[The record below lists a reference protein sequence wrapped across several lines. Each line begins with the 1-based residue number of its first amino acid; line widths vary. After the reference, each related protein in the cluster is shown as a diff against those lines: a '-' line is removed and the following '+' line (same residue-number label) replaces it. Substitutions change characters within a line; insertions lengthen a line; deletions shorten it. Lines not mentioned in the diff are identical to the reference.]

1 MPSGSFSLT
10 DNSSFVVPSLSWS
23 TSDNPGANQSTI
35 TVVFNAYTTGTQ
47 NTFGTF
53 SGGITIDGTRYA
65 ISGTRTI
72 TTGGAGV
79 VTEIGRAS
87 QVITHNANGSR
98 SVAVAADGGIA
109 GTSWTT
115 TSGGGTA
122 VLTDYNRSPSWIDIQ
137 VPTPV
142 TRGVAYNGYFNASAT
157 SSYSLS
163 GSLPPGLSFNTSSGA
178 ITGTP
183 TANGSYGF
191 TVTANGSFEGSI
203 SDSRTIV
210 VNPPAPVFTDNSVSS
225 IARVGTPYSDRVEAN
240 DATSYSLDSGS
251 LPAGLSLNNNTGQI
265 SGNPTTSGTRT
276 FTIRAFNST
285 GTAVTPTLTITTFN
299 SAGVWNGST
308 FVSGRVKV
316 WNGSSWK
323 DTDDVRVWNGS
334 SWVQAK

>member
-1 MPSGSFSLT
+1 
-10 DNSSFVVPSLSWS
+10 
-23 TSDNPGANQSTI
+23 
-35 TVVFNAYTTGTQ
+35 
-47 NTFGTF
+47 
-53 SGGITIDGTRYA
+53 
-65 ISGTRTI
+65 
-72 TTGGAGV
+72 
-79 VTEIGRAS
+79 
-87 QVITHNANGSR
+87 
-98 SVAVAADGGIA
+98 
-109 GTSWTT
+109 
-115 TSGGGTA
+115 
-122 VLTDYNRSPSWIDIQ
+122 
-137 VPTPV
+137 
-142 TRGVAYNGYFNASAT
+142 
-157 SSYSLS
+157 
-163 GSLPPGLSFNTSSGA
+163 
-178 ITGTP
+178 
-183 TANGSYGF
+183 
-191 TVTANGSFEGSI
+191 
-203 SDSRTIV
+203 V